1 MFVISDDQLGS
12 TFVKHE
18 CLVFVPA
25 KSSKLEQI
33 IWLTESMLQIP
44 LKNIL
49 YHKLEA
55 LLRGQQY
62 ESEQKV
68 LRSIQLR
75 QVSGQFDT
83 HTLLIGLA
91 STPLLSCIAP
101 LSKAWAA
108 LSLLSVLLSSFIG
121 QAALMSAHTTY

>member
-1 MFVISDDQLGS
+1 
-12 TFVKHE
+12 
-18 CLVFVPA
+18 
-25 KSSKLEQI
+25 
-33 IWLTESMLQIP
+33 MLQIP

>member
-1 MFVISDDQLGS
+1 MF
-12 TFVKHE
+12 
-18 CLVFVPA
+18 
-25 KSSKLEQI
+25 
-33 IWLTESMLQIP
+33 QIP

-68 LRSIQLR
+68 LSIQFR

-91 STPLLSCIAP
+91 STPLFSCIAP

-121 QAALMSAHTTY
+121 QAALLSAHTTY